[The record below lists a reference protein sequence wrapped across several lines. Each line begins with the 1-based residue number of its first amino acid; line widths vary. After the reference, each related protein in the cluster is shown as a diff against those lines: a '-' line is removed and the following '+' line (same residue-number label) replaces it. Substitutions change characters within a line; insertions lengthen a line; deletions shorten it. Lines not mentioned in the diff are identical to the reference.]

1 MANYYHGV
9 STRQVDTSVST
20 PVEADSGIAF
30 VVGAAPVH
38 TVGGPVNEPVMCYT
52 YQEAVSAFGFSDDWE
67 KYPLCEMIYSQFQL
81 YGVAPVV
88 LVNVLDPAKRVFFPI
103 VAKPKSGNGFRV
115 GVAHDRFVHRPADG
129 MYRRGSDNERN
140 AGIRFNRGRNGRV
153 NLSCRYAV
161 IIVSHGYTSL
171 PLRIAEAM
179 SE

>member
-1 MANYYHGV
+1 MQCFQRKINLAVGDGVFLFGNGFFVLRGVQNVDKDHG
-9 STRQVDTSVST
+9 R
-20 PVEADSGIAF
+20 
-30 VVGAAPVH
+30 
-38 TVGGPVNEPVMCYT
+38 N
-52 YQEAVSAFGFSDDWE
+52 AVKLELRIDHF
-67 KYPLCEMIYSQFQL
+67 
-81 YGVAPVV
+81 
-88 LVNVLDPAKRVFFPI
+88 AKRVFFPI